1 MPFLFGES
9 PANKWCFLAD
19 GASIGFIKSS
29 KCVMRNV
36 PIGIFGAPPNALCP
50 GVKPPNRPT
59 VNLSESLQSRGP
71 SPPNNKKFYPRPYDQ
86 WSFGNVRAD
95 SLFRLNLDDVQ
106 ELRFGEVYY
115 EMRSNLGIF
124 PRGGARICTRKDNSG
139 RPNPANQFEIVPTR
153 TISSA
158 CSSSSFPPIN
168 GRRETWKCAMNAEEC
183 GEIPIVNKIHLD

>member
-1 MPFLFGES
+1 MRLGRLGIRMIRKIPKMRIPSRPDRHFWSHPDTLC
-9 PANKWCFLAD
+9 A
-19 GASIGFIKSS
+19 GAY
-29 KCVMRNV
+29 
-36 PIGIFGAPPNALCP
+36 PPNCRTWELRRIVVIAGIPPTLFALI
-50 GVKPPNRPT
+50 NW
-59 VNLSESLQSRGP
+59 L
-71 SPPNNKKFYPRPYDQ
+71 FYPQPYDQ

-168 GRRETWKCAMNAEEC
+168 GRRET
-183 GEIPIVNKIHLD
+183 